1 MIVDTMERIALYE
14 GILPKAKEIAALWA
28 AGSPEGATMEVRQK
42 SYDTKPDEARRFEVH
57 DHTIDLMIGRGGI
70 EVIHVCPVSELEEGE
85 PLPNGA
91 DGRKLIGGP
100 RGCAV
105 MLRPGFFV
113 ALYPGEAH
121 MVGGQRVPGQA
132 EPLEKWVV
140 KLPV

>member
-1 MIVDTMERIALYE
+1 MIVDTMDRIALYE

-28 AGSPEGATMEVRQK
+28 NRSPAGATMEVRQK
-42 SYDTKPDEARRFEVH
+42 SYDTKPDEARKFEVH
-57 DHTIDLMIGRGGI
+57 DHTIDLMIGLSGGEI
-70 EVIHVCPVSELEEGE
+70 INVCPAYLLEEGE

-100 RGCAV
+100 QGCAV

-121 MVGGQRVPGQA
+121 MVGGQLVSGQA
-132 EPLEKWVV
+132 APLEKWVV